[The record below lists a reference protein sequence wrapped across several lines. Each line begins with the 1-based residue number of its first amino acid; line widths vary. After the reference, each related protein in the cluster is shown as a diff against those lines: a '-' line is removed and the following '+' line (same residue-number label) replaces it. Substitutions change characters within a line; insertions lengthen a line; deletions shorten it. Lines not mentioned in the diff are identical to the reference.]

1 MKNEYIRLL
10 QEQLI
15 PQIELQRIQKFERG
29 TKFGIFSPLKCQNKR
44 IACRVREPG
53 DRRIGTNISTI
64 AKINILF
71 ASNSPPKGRLP
82 RIKGYDRVI

>member
-1 MKNEYIRLL
+1 MKNEYIRPL
-10 QEQLI
+10 QQQQHL
-15 PQIELQRIQKFERG
+15 QKELQKILKIAPGVKFC
-29 TKFGIFSPLKCQNKR
+29 IFSPLKCQNEM
-44 IACRVREPG
+44 CRVREPG